1 MEKVKVAQVITRMDW
16 AGSTDIVRILTEN
29 LDKNKYEIKLIIGK
43 SKNLTPKNKRF
54 LECFRDNVIVVPFL
68 RREINLLL
76 DLLSFF
82 SLYLIFKREK
92 FAIIHTHTSKAGF
105 LGRISG
111 KLAGGSKIVYMP
123 HGHIFYGYFNSFISN
138 FFIFLEKLAG
148 FFTDKI
154 IALTNLEKNDFLSLK
169 IVPEEKI
176 AVVPSGIEIKEILEV
191 KNKSSPAL
199 KEKLG
204 FRLED
209 KLVGMTSRLE
219 PVKGGIYF
227 IEAIP
232 LVLKRFA
239 DVKFLIVGEGSQKK
253 FLMRRARELDIEEDR
268 VLFLGWRKDVLE
280 IISILDILVQPSLNE
295 AVGRSLLEAQLMGV
309 PIVAT
314 SVGGIPEVVQNK
326 RTGLLVKPK
335 DSQALARAII
345 ELLEDDEKRKSY
357 FQAGQNWV
365 KENFS
370 SQKMVEKI
378 DRIYKSLL
386 SNESS

>member
-148 FFTDKI
+148 FFTDEI

-169 IVPEEKI
+169 IMPEEKI